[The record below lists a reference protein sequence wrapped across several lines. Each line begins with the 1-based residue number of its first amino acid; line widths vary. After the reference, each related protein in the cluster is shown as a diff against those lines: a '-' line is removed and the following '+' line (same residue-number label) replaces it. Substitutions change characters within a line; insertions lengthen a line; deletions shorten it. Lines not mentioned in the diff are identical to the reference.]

1 MKKLHALTYYEI
13 FGLDKGTTTVAFGNR
28 YKELKE
34 FYKSS
39 HYFMRG
45 LMNEKELFVYN
56 QLLDHIIAVMKEPEL
71 RREYDMEL
79 TERLLSLKSSLP
91 DTFDLQEIVRRY
103 NKQLK
108 NKVTKIVPQ
117 DVFGRKAVVSSS
129 HITVD
134 KEVLASVIATMRDIE
149 IGGNE
154 IRKIREAIGMSA
166 QVLSDRTRISRFILV
181 SIEDETFDVL
191 PAVTYVRGFLN
202 SISKTLKLDKE
213 FAEKVLMDYISRM
226 KKAKTDTSIQVE
238 TIHG

>member
-1 MKKLHALTYYEI
+1 MKKIQALTYYEI
-13 FGLDKGTTTVAFGNR
+13 LGLDKGTTTIALGNR

-45 LMNEKELFVYN
+45 LMSEKELFIYN
-56 QLLDHIIAVMKEPEL
+56 QLLDHIITVMKEPEL

-91 DTFDLQEIVRRY
+91 DTFDLQEVVRRY
-103 NKQLK
+103 DKQLK
-108 NKVTKIVPQ
+108 NRVKKIVPQ
-117 DVFGRKAVVSSS
+117 DVFGRKAVVNNS

-134 KEVLASVIATMRDIE
+134 KEMLTSVVATLKEIE

-154 IRKIREAIGMSA
+154 IRKIREATGMSA

-181 SIEDETFDVL
+181 SIEDEKFDVL
-191 PAVTYVRGFLN
+191 PAITYVRGFLN
-202 SISKTLKLDKE
+202 SITKTLKLEKE
-213 FAEKVLMDYISRM
+213 FAEKVLADYISRM
-226 KKAKTDTSIQVE
+226 KKAKTDATIQAE
-238 TIHG
+238 IHNG